1 VLYFSLVLSGVLLL
15 ITNLIAWKAEY
26 PVATVLVTSAL
37 FFLASF
43 GLLGIRLPPILF
55 QATLL
60 GAIVSVWGLRRWRR
74 SVFLALSC
82 AATLLVYGAFGAV
95 AFQETRQ
102 LQREFPYVSMEDRL
116 PLPKTR
122 RPVASLPLAPSDR
135 LDSLEILPDNH
146 NGRNDDKVSAL
157 RAIHEDAVRV
167 FVNQPA
173 FGVTRMRMTFAFYF
187 LRNGARREPPISQPG
202 HPSPSPWLLDSF
214 PIGPDSSKDDDG
226 LLSLH
231 QGSVVDF
238 ANADNFGF
246 MKDRRHVAGFQE
258 HQISQTPTPSEPW
271 TLQTVDLIGV
281 ALHEEPV
288 AYVSEYLPRMD
299 ELRAAPTRS
308 LDDFESAGLTA
319 LERGEELFVRDRGG
333 ERRML
338 GAIRAAR
345 QCLACH
351 GGERGDLLGAFSYR
365 LTQDRK

>member
-15 ITNLIAWKAEY
+15 IINLIAWKAKH
-26 PVATVLVTSAL
+26 PVIPVLAAL
-37 FFLASF
+37 FFLASL
-43 GLLGIRLPPILF
+43 GLFCIELPSVLL
-55 QATLL
+55 QAVLL
-60 GAIVSVWGLRRWRR
+60 AAIVSIWGWRRWRR
-74 SVFLALSC
+74 SVFLPLSC
-82 AATLLVYGAFGAV
+82 AATLFVYGVFGAV

-102 LQREFPYVSMEDRL
+102 LQNEFPYVSMEDRL
-116 PLPKTR
+116 PLPNAR
-122 RPVASLPLAPSDR
+122 LPVAPLPLATSDR
-135 LDSLEILPDNH
+135 LDAMENLLGNH
-146 NGRNDDKVSAL
+146 NGMNDYRAISL
-157 RAIHEDAVRV
+157 RVIHEDAVRR
-167 FVNQPA
+167 FANQQG
-173 FGVTRMRMTFAFYF
+173 FGATRMISTSAFF
-187 LRNGARREPPISQPG
+187 LRRGVRLEPPIPQPG
-202 HPSPSPWLLDSF
+202 NPSPSPWLLDSLQ
-214 PIGPDSSKDDDG
+214 IGPDNSKDADG

-231 QGSVVDF
+231 QGRVVDF
-238 ANADNFGF
+238 VNADNFGF

-258 HQISQTPTPSEPW
+258 HQISHTPTPSEPW
-271 TLQTVDLIGV
+271 TLQTLDLIGV

-308 LDDFESAGLTA
+308 LDDFEAAGLTA